1 MTYRNVLKYIKDLD
15 VLDVTYFLLY
25 VTVTLVLINL
35 L

>member
-15 VLDVTYFLLY
+15 VLDVTYFVLY
-25 VTVTLVLINL
+25 VTVTFVLINL